1 MVARDSFDVV
11 YVVSDLHIGGAAGF
25 QIFSGSQ
32 SFPRFLAQIRD
43 EHAESVALVINGD
56 FIDFLAEP
64 NARYFDAHGA
74 VDKLQRIM
82 ADPSFAASFDA
93 LAALVQRAERYLLI
107 NLGNHDLELCLDTV
121 QAALMQRLAGAD
133 AAARNRIRFI
143 ADGTGLSL
151 RVGYRRV
158 LCVHGNE
165 VDDWNVVDF
174 ETLRRIRQGIN
185 IGQFERDADP
195 TRWVPNAGTQLVID
209 AMNAVKAKHP
219 FVDVL
224 KPEKEGAIKLLAA
237 IDRSVLK
244 HLGSMAAAF
253 ARKVGTSWG
262 LLSADGAPAAS
273 GGSDIEPRS
282 RRQAEQKRLAHELLE
297 RAEQRLNEGV
307 SAFDLTEQHGTL
319 GFWSAVAAKFTGQG
333 EERVLQEALESLDQ
347 DQSFR
352 FEVADADNE
361 RAQERF
367 ALHTDFLVSGH
378 THFDRSL
385 ITSTG
390 HHFNTGTWAYLM
402 QLDPAVRKDLTA
414 FKSWL
419 EDTKSGS
426 LLELVKKKRLLVRQ
440 SYARLAKEADGRCH
454 GALWRFGDDQPVST
468 RIL

>member
-32 SFPRFLAQIRD
+32 SFPAFIDQVRLDA
-43 EHAESVALVINGD
+43 ALSAALVINGD

-74 VDKLQRIM
+74 LDKLHRIM
-82 ADPSFAASFDA
+82 ADASFKASFDA
-93 LAALVQRAERYLLI
+93 MAALVQTPERFLLI
-107 NLGNHDLELCLDTV
+107 NLGNHDLELCLDAV
-121 QAALMQRLAGAD
+121 QAALVHRLAGAD
-133 AAARNRIRFI
+133 PAAQSRIRFI

-174 ETLRRIRQGIN
+174 EVLRRIRQGIN
-185 IGQFERDADP
+185 VGVFERGADP

-209 AMNAVKAKHP
+209 AMNTIKARHP

-224 KPEKEGAIKLLAA
+224 KPEKEGAVKLLAA
-237 IDRSVLK
+237 VDRSVLK
-244 HLGSMAAAF
+244 HLGSMAAAY
-253 ARKVGTSWG
+253 ARKVGTSFG
-262 LLSADGAPAAS
+262 LLSGDSGEGSQEGGA
-273 GGSDIEPRS
+273 IEPRAL
-282 RRQAEQKRLAHELLE
+282 RLAEQKRLSAELLD
-297 RAEQRLNEGV
+297 RAELRLAEGV
-307 SAFDLTEQHGTL
+307 SAYDLTEQSGTL
-319 GFWSAVAAKFTGQG
+319 GFWSAIGAKLTGQG

-352 FEVADADNE
+352 FDVADADNE
-361 RAQERF
+361 RAQDRF
-367 ALHTDFLVSGH
+367 AQHTDFLVSGH

-385 ITSTG
+385 IIPTG

-402 QLDPAVRKDLTA
+402 RLDPALRKDLPA

-426 LLELVKKKRLLVRQ
+426 LADLVKKKRLLIRQ
-440 SYARLAKEADGRCH
+440 SYARLAKEPDGRCH
-454 GALWRFGDDQPVST
+454 GALWRFGEDKPVST